1 MRYTD
6 DTRRFVAAL
15 IGGQSGAM
23 LGLLVFGGIV
33 APVIVAFLGSAAV
46 PLLLGQLR

>member
-15 IGGQSGAM
+15 IGGQSGAV
-23 LGLLVFGGIV
+23 LGLLLFGGV
-33 APVIVAFLGSAAV
+33 LAPAIVAFVGSAALPV
-46 PLLLGQLR
+46 ALGHLR

>member
-15 IGGQSGAM
+15 IGGQSGAV
-23 LGLLVFGGIV
+23 LGLILFGGV
-33 APVIVAFLGSAAV
+33 LAPVAIAFLGSAAV
-46 PLLLGQLR
+46 PVALGQLR